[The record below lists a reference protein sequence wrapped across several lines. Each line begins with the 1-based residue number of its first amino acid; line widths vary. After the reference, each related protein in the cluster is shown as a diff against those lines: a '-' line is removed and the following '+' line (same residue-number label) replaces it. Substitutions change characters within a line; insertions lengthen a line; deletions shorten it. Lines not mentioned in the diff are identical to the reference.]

1 MKHRILRLMKLPWA
15 IPAALAV
22 LLILGMGLGIGLGHW
37 LKGAS
42 PPSPVLAEAPV
53 LNSEPPEPVP
63 VPSQDDVNGPAMV
76 VPAPVVLAEPPPPQ
90 PAPNLDPAPKT
101 KGVTGKAAWQR
112 FAVPFTPQAGR
123 PMIVVVIDDLGLD
136 KRRTKRAIDLPS
148 PITMSFM
155 TYAED
160 LAEMTA
166 AAHQHGHEL
175 LVHMPMQAMS
185 THFDAGPNSLDV
197 GLPVDELHRRIQW
210 GLDRFPG
217 YVGVNN
223 HMGSRF
229 TSDSEGMRVV
239 MQDMKQRGLLFLDSV
254 TTNHSAAGEAAR
266 QQGVPFA
273 QRQVFLDNEQNVDAI
288 RQQLAQTEAI
298 ARKHGQA
305 ICIGH
310 PHDTTLTALAEWLP
324 GLEAKGFSV
333 VPLTTLVKEH
343 NK

>member
-1 MKHRILRLMKLPWA
+1 MKQYLLRLIKLPWA
-15 IPAALAV
+15 IPAV
-22 LLILGMGLGIGLGHW
+22 LLILLVFGMGLGIGVGHW
-37 LKGAS
+37 LKSS
-42 PPSPVLAEAPV
+42 PAPV
-53 LNSEPPEPVP
+53 RVVEAETPILTQEPPESVVP
-63 VPSQDDVNGPAMV
+63 VPMQDDVNGPAVV
-76 VPAPVVLAEPPPPQ
+76 VPAPVVPEAPPAVLQ
-90 PAPNLDPAPKT
+90 TAPKT
-101 KGVTGKAAWQR
+101 KAATGTGGKAAWLR
-112 FAVPFTPQAGR
+112 NAVPFTPQAGR

-136 KRRTKRAIDLPS
+136 KRRTRRAIDLPS

-155 TYAED
+155 TYADD

-166 AAHQHGHEL
+166 SAHQHGHEL

-185 THFDAGPNSLDV
+185 AHFNAGPNTLDV
-197 GLPVDELHRRIQW
+197 GLPAEELHRRIQW

-229 TSDSEGMRVV
+229 TSDPEGMRVV

-343 NK
+343 SK